1 MLCNYGFRIIY
12 SMFGFL
18 VIVATVYHYFCVDL
32 ETDEQPEHEP
42 KQPKSEKIT
51 PLDYADEIKT
61 PNGGIAAHNTYNRLL
76 KKHSD

>member
-18 VIVATVYHYFCVDL
+18 VIVATVYHYFFVDL
-32 ETDEQPEHEP
+32 ETDQPEAET

-51 PLDYADEIKT
+51 PLDFADEFQS